1 MEIRRDSFSTFI
13 KATRQGKKSQEDT
26 SERMQPSF
34 RTLKRTKAAK
44 PGKGNTKGTL
54 HSSLA
59 VELQH
64 QTTARYKL
72 QSKTLPVH

>member
-1 MEIRRDSFSTFI
+1 MEICRDSFSTFI
-13 KATRQGKKSQEDT
+13 KATRRGKKKSQEDT

-34 RTLKRTKAAK
+34 RTLKCTKAAK

-64 QTTARYKL
+64 QTAARYKL
-72 QSKTLPVH
+72 

>member
-1 MEIRRDSFSTFI
+1 
-13 KATRQGKKSQEDT
+13 
-26 SERMQPSF
+26 MQPSF